1 MFLFGDYHTHTPYS
15 HGKNTVSENVQVA
28 KEKQLKQIAITDHGF
43 GHSLFA
49 VKRNKFNN
57 LIAECKEAAKE
68 HNIEVLVGVEANLIS
83 NYGDIDV
90 TKEDYEKLDILLM
103 GWHNF
108 VKTTFK
114 QKLSLFCLNYFF
126 NVFGTPKWKKKK
138 NTQAYINA
146 IKKHPIDVIT
156 HLNYGMKVNTLEVAK
171 FARDNNVLIE
181 LNGKRIKFT
190 DEEML
195 EMAKENVKFII
206 NSDAHSKNSVAETN
220 KAINLITRLNIPEE
234 LIVNLNKKP
243 VFKKINKN

>member
-15 HGKNTVSENVQVA
+15 HGKNTVDENVGIA
-28 KEKQLKQIAITDHGF
+28 RKKGLKQIAITDHGF

-49 VKRNKFNN
+49 IERNKFNN
-57 LIAECKEAAKE
+57 FISECKAAAKKYD
-68 HNIEVLVGVEANLIS
+68 IEVLVGVEANLCS
-83 NYGDIDV
+83 NNGDIDV
-90 TKEDYEKLDILLM
+90 TPEDYDKMDILLM

-108 VKTTFK
+108 VKTSFW

-126 NVFGTPKWKKKK
+126 NVFGTPKWKRNK

-146 IKKHPIDVIT
+146 IKKHPIDIIT

-190 DEEML
+190 DAEML
-195 EMAKENVKFII
+195 EMAKEKVKFII
-206 NSDAHSKNSVAETN
+206 NSDAHSKNSVAEVN

-234 LIVNLNKKP
+234 LIVNLNKKQI
-243 VFKKINKN
+243 FKKINKN